1 MSYILYA
8 LAAVLAILK
17 LLGEVSISWWII
29 VGIAALPLAFA
40 GAVFL
45 IAFLL
50 VLVANR

>member
-8 LAAVLAILK
+8 LAAILAVLK
-17 LLGEVSISWWII
+17 LLGEISISWWVI
-29 VGIAALPLAFA
+29 VAIGALPLAFA
-40 GAVFL
+40 GVVFL